1 MLLVIRKILKSL
13 PSLITALVLALAAW
27 IAAVSASDPNEIHT
41 YAQPVQIEVLG
52 QDTSLIIA
60 GDTLRTVRVTMNAPR
75 SVWQQLNNSSN
86 QIHTFIDL
94 SGLKKGNYRV
104 PIQVQVNLKPV
115 KIVLLS
121 PEEVTLTLEPLI
133 STMLP
138 LQIVTRG
145 EPAVGYQADNSTID
159 PKQAKVSGPESM
171 VNQVVSLRST
181 LDLTQAQQNINLS
194 LDILAVDINGDL
206 VDGVTVSPKQVIIN
220 QPITQKGG
228 YRNVVVKVVSQGK
241 LADGY
246 RLTNIS
252 VYPPNITVFAETP
265 ALVENLPGYV
275 ETQPIVLD
283 NMKNDIS
290 IPAELNLPEGVSLVG
305 NQVVMVIASIEPIE
319 SSLTISRISIITTGL
334 AEGYTVQISPEFVD
348 ALLSGPL
355 PVLDVLKSQ
364 EIQVTID
371 LAGKGPGTYQ
381 VTPIVQINTGQV
393 NTGEIRVES
402 IIPGTIEVVISVIT
416 R

>member
-104 PIQVQVNLKPV
+104 PIQVQVNLK
-115 KIVLLS
+115 IVSLS

-145 EPAVGYQADNSTID
+145 EPDVGYQADNSTIE

-181 LDLTQAQQNINLS
+181 LDLTQAQENINLS
-194 LDILAVDINGDL
+194 LDILAVDINGDP
-206 VDGVTVSPKQVIIN
+206 VDGVSVTPKQVIIN

-228 YRNVVVKVVSQGK
+228 YRNVV
-241 LADGY
+241 
-246 RLTNIS
+246 
-252 VYPPNITVFAETP
+252 
-265 ALVENLPGYV
+265 
-275 ETQPIVLD
+275 
-283 NMKNDIS
+283 
-290 IPAELNLPEGVSLVG
+290 
-305 NQVVMVIASIEPIE
+305 
-319 SSLTISRISIITTGL
+319 
-334 AEGYTVQISPEFVD
+334 
-348 ALLSGPL
+348 
-355 PVLDVLKSQ
+355 
-364 EIQVTID
+364 
-371 LAGKGPGTYQ
+371 AG
-381 VTPIVQINTGQV
+381 
-393 NTGEIRVES
+393 
-402 IIPGTIEVVISVIT
+402 
-416 R
+416 

>member
-41 YAQPVQIEVLG
+41 YSQPVQIEVLG

-115 KIVLLS
+115 KIVSLS

-145 EPAVGYQADNSTID
+145 EPAVGYQADNSTIE

-181 LDLTQAQQNINLS
+181 LDLTQAQENINLS
-194 LDILAVDINGDL
+194 LDILAVDINGDP
-206 VDGVTVSPKQVIIN
+206 VDGVSVTPKQVIIN

-402 IIPGTIEVVISVIT
+402 IIPGTIEVVISVIAQ
-416 R
+416 

>member
-1 MLLVIRKILKSL
+1 MLLVIRKILKSI

-41 YAQPVQIEVLG
+41 YSQPVQIEVLG

-60 GDTLRTVRVTMNAPR
+60 GDTLRTVKVTMNAPR
-75 SVWQQLNNSSN
+75 SIWQQLNNSSN

-104 PIQVQVNLKPV
+104 PIQVQINLKPV
-115 KIVLLS
+115 KIVSLS

-133 STMLP
+133 SAVLP

-145 EPAVGYQADNSTID
+145 EPAVGFQAENSTIE
-159 PKQAKVSGPESM
+159 PKQAQVSGPESM

-181 LDLTQAQQNINLS
+181 LDLTQAQENINLS
-194 LDILAVDINGDL
+194 LDILPVDINGDP
-206 VDGVTVSPKQVIIN
+206 VDGVSVTPKQVIIN

-371 LAGKGPGTYQ
+371 LAGKVPGTYQ
-381 VTPIVQINTGQV
+381 VTPIVQINTGQI

-402 IIPGTIEVVISVIT
+402 IIPGTIEVVISVIA